1 MNLFARQQ
9 QRCTHRAQTCGH
21 EEQGEGEGG
30 TNGESGMEAYTII
43 YLTDSSGILLYDSGS
58 SNWCSVT
65 TGEGIKWEVGGKFK
79 REGTYVYLW
88 LIQADVWQ
96 KPTLL

>member
-1 MNLFARQQ
+1 MESRKTVLMNLFARQQ

-30 TNGESGMEAYTII
+30 TNGENGMEAYTII

-79 REGTYVYLW
+79 REGTYVYL
-88 LIQADVWQ
+88 
-96 KPTLL
+96 